1 MFWDKYSALCAQVGK
16 TITGVTKEIGLST
29 GSLWAWKGGRE
40 PSNPTKLKIAE
51 YFGVPLS
58 YFMED
63 EPQDVRP
70 AVTKKFPMLGTISCG
85 EPIYANEEHETYVDA
100 SADLDADFCV
110 TAAGDSMIGA
120 RIYDGDIVF
129 IKDQP
134 MVNNGDIAAVII
146 DDSVTL
152 KRWFFYPDKKRLVLA
167 PENSKYEPLV
177 YEENELDKIRC
188 IGKAVCFMGK
198 L

>member
-1 MFWDKYSALCAQVGK
+1 MFWKNFMDLCAK
-16 TITGVTKEIGLST
+16 KGVSPTSVARDLGLST
-29 GSLWAWKGGRE
+29 GTTSAWRKGAEPRISTKRE
-40 PSNPTKLKIAE
+40 IAE
-51 YFGVPLS
+51 YFGVPVTH
-58 YFMED
+58 FMED

-70 AVTKKFPMLGTISCG
+70 AVMKKFPMLGTISCG

>member
-1 MFWDKYSALCAQVGK
+1 MFWLKFFGLC
-16 TITGVTKEIGLST
+16 TKKGENPTAVVRKIGLSP
-29 GSLWAWKGGRE
+29 GSITAWKGGRD
-40 PSNPTKLKIAE
+40 PLISTKRKIAE
-51 YFGVPLS
+51 YFGVPVTH
-58 YFMED
+58 FMED

-70 AVTKKFPMLGTISCG
+70 AVMKKFPMLGMISCG

>member
-51 YFGVPLS
+51 YFGVPLA

-63 EPQDVRP
+63 EPQDVR
-70 AVTKKFPMLGTISCG
+70 
-85 EPIYANEEHETYVDA
+85 PIYANEEHETYVDA